1 MIIKKVSGQLQCMS
15 ADRILSL
22 VDQKKMLAIKEN
34 DPNPLFKA
42 FSIGHEGKSTGTL
55 IGLGAV
61 ALKWMSK
68 AIKGIFNR
76 LDLGTKLFAGH
87 GENNSHDGREV
98 VGEVVGKSLE
108 NIEGIEH
115 TIAIAYIKPG
125 HKNKDFDCASFEGDI
140 TIPDNIHDGEMK
152 EEDVKTIT
160 GIALA
165 KQSIH
170 DKPAFSGAVLQ
181 GALQML
187 DSRGG
192 TQMTEQEILAY
203 VTTNWDK
210 LKSTPIMSLLLEK
223 NSGNEYQARKRTE
236 FEFKDKE
243 QKFENEKKEWETEKA
258 KYDATIAGLTKIS
271 LKVESETAFEEMI
284 KERKLEPMQ
293 AEFLKLNF
301 SSFAPES
308 KENLRNNLGTYFDT
322 NLERFKT
329 VQSVFIKKPDDGS
342 GEPPGDNKPPDSG
355 TGPKKTKTNDGSLLN
370 PENNEFLP
378 D

>member
-1 MIIKKVSGQLQCMS
+1 MAKKRSKPVKLPDVKDHRDEIKVK
-15 ADRILSL
+15 DP
-22 VDQKKMLAIKEN
+22 VDITK
-34 DPNPLFKA
+34 D
-42 FSIGHEGKSTGTL
+42 
-55 IGLGAV
+55 
-61 ALKWMSK
+61 
-68 AIKGIFNR
+68 IKG
-76 LDLGTKLFAGH
+76 
-87 GENNSHDGREV
+87 
-98 VGEVVGKSLE
+98 
-108 NIEGIEH
+108 
-115 TIAIAYIKPG
+115 
-125 HKNKDFDCASFEGDI
+125 
-140 TIPDNIHDGEMK
+140 
-152 EEDVKTIT
+152 
-160 GIALA
+160 
-165 KQSIH
+165 
-170 DKPAFSGAVLQ
+170 
-181 GALQML
+181 
-187 DSRGG
+187 
-192 TQMTEQEILAY
+192 
-203 VTTNWDK
+203 
-210 LKSTPIMSLLLEK
+210 
-223 NSGNEYQARKRTE
+223 
-236 FEFKDKE
+236 